1 MEKALKT
8 MRANIAR
15 ITETL
20 GLGDLTISDVNML
33 IQLGEQ
39 AKSMKDIVTN
49 MAVANSTP
57 TRIIDRLV
65 SNGLAERR
73 SDPEDRRRV
82 IVALT
87 DMGIAIYRKVSEKR
101 NEQIRRAFRNLSE
114 DEKLVFIRLTNIVT
128 QNMENDG

>member
-1 MEKALKT
+1 